1 MRNTSVSVSTLDFL
15 DILET
20 FPMIVMK
27 SLLVQEKE
35 KLYLELKNILARQP
49 GPEVAEQITV
59 YQANLRN
66 KSRQLKAMASQLN
79 MFQAQVNE
87 YKYEV
92 ERVTRELQ
100 DLKRKYYQQKRKDQM
115 MQELEMEGGMG
126 MGIGMGM
133 PPGHPSNSVGN
144 LSSVGSAAMGT
155 VPGRGLLSKTAP
167 QTLQSDQVTA
177 AKNARTRFTGGG
189 FAIK

>member
-115 MQELEMEGGMG
+115 MQELELEWGWGWG
-126 MGIGMGM
+126 WVCLRDI
-133 PPGHPSNSVGN
+133 HP
-144 LSSVGSAAMGT
+144 T
-155 VPGRGLLSKTAP
+155 VWVTC
-167 QTLQSDQVTA
+167 QV
-177 AKNARTRFTGGG
+177 
-189 FAIK
+189 